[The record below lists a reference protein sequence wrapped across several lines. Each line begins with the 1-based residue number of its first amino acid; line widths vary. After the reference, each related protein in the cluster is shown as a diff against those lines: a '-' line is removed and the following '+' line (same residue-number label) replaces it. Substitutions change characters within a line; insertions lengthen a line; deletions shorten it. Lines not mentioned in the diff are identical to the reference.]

1 MIAESISFVIELQTF
16 GIVYIHCVQKKNTHS
31 QFLTYL
37 NERCVDLNK
46 NCSGYTQGTVDANNV
61 EIKYS
66 LRAMT

>member
-1 MIAESISFVIELQTF
+1 MLLYERFFIA
-16 GIVYIHCVQKKNTHS
+16 GDIVVLPGIHCVQEKNTHS

-37 NERCVDLNK
+37 DERCVDLNK
-46 NCSGYTQGTVDANNV
+46 NCSGYTQVTVDANNV